1 MTRIPIIKHHRAR
14 KGFVEIVS
22 MGRKEI
28 TADRLVSILNSMSNS
43 AKEELYNKIKLE
55 KDI

>member
-22 MGRKEI
+22 MGQKEI
-28 TADRLVSILNSMSNS
+28 TTDRLVSILNSMSNS